1 MNHRFSKNI
10 RTIHIGVDLLLLN
23 LSFLASY
30 LFVFEGV
37 STLFNSPYSGLLFFV
52 NISWILSILIIKPYK
67 ISRVSSTIPNILVK
81 HYTSIL
87 LHALIVAVFFI
98 AFKAFY
104 YSREHLIISY
114 LLLFFMVSL
123 WKAVFTYFLRQY
135 RLQGYNNRKIV
146 IAGYGE
152 IAEELTSFFGRHR
165 EYGYRFLGYFDDK
178 ATEEKQVLGGIDK
191 LRDFV
196 LKNEVD
202 EIYCCTPYLEH
213 ETVQQIL
220 NFGERFRRKTKVITD
235 YRAYAYKGVT
245 LERYDNIPVLNI
257 TDASTEDVK
266 AVVFKRAFDITFSLA
281 VIILGLPV
289 FLLVALLT
297 LVTSRGP
304 VLFSQERIG
313 KGGKPFHIYKFRSMY
328 TNAEC
333 KGPCL
338 AYNNDPRITPWGRLM
353 RKLRL
358 DEIPQFFNVL
368 KGDMSIVGPRPER
381 RYYIDQ
387 IVEVAPQYKYLHHIK
402 PGITSIGQIKFGY
415 AENIDEMVQRLRFD
429 LLYLKNVS
437 FSLDLKIIMMT
448 IMVIFR
454 AEGK

>member
-10 RTIHIGVDLLLLN
+10 RTIHVGVDLLLLN

-30 LFVFEGV
+30 FFVFEGIN
-37 STLFNSPYSGLLFFV
+37 TLYNSPYTGLLFFI
-52 NISWILSILIIKPYK
+52 NISWVLSILIIKPYK

-146 IAGYGE
+146 IVGYGE
-152 IAEELTSFFGRHR
+152 IAEELKSFFKRHR
-165 EYGYRFLGYFDDK
+165 EYGYRFMGYFDELSTSK
-178 ATEEKQVLGGIDK
+178 EVVGNLENLK
-191 LRDFV
+191 DFV

-202 EIYCCTPYLEH
+202 EIYCCSPYLE
-213 ETVQQIL
+213 TDSLQDVL
-220 NFGERFRRKTKVITD
+220 SFGERFKRKTKVITD
-235 YRAYAYKGVT
+235 YRSYAYKGVS

-257 TDASTEDVK
+257 TNTPVENVK
-266 AVVFKRAFDITFSLA
+266 AAVFKRIFDIVFSLS
-281 VIILGLPV
+281 VVLVGSPL
-289 FLLVALLT
+289 FLIVALLT
-297 LVTSRGP
+297 KITSKGP
-304 VLFSQERIG
+304 VLFAQERIG
-313 KGGKPFHIYKFRSMY
+313 KEGKPFLIYKFRSMY
-328 TNAEC
+328 TDAEC

-338 AYNNDPRITPWGRLM
+338 ATDNDPRITPWGRFM

-381 RYYIDQ
+381 QYYIDK
-387 IVEVAPQYKYLHHIK
+387 IIEVAPQYRYLQYVK

-437 FSLDLKIIMMT
+437 FSLDLKIILMT
-448 IMVIFR
+448 IMVVFR

>member
-30 LFVFEGV
+30 LFVFEGIN
-37 STLFNSPYSGLLFFV
+37 TLFNSPYSGLLFFV

-67 ISRVSSTIPNILVK
+67 VSRVSSTVPNILIK

-135 RLQGYNNRKIV
+135 RLQGYNNRKFI

-152 IAEELTSFFGRHR
+152 ISEELRSFFTRHR
-165 EYGYRFLGYFDDK
+165 EYGYKFMGYFDDK
-178 ATEEKQVLGGIDK
+178 SEHQEVIGKVDGLINY
-191 LRDFV
+191 V
-196 LKNEVD
+196 LKNEID
-202 EIYCCTPYLEH
+202 EIYCCTPYLDNDD
-213 ETVQQIL
+213 VQQVI
-220 NFGERFRRKTKVITD
+220 NFGERFKRKTKVITD
-235 YRAYAYKGVT
+235 YRSFAYNGVT
-245 LERYDNIPVLNI
+245 LERYDNIPVFNI
-257 TDASTEDVK
+257 TNASVEDAK
-266 AVVFKRAFDITFSLA
+266 ATAFKRGFDILFALT
-281 VIILGLPV
+281 VVILGMPI
-289 FLLVALLT
+289 FLIAASLT
-297 LVTSRGP
+297 KITSRGP

-313 KGGKPFHIYKFRSMY
+313 KGGNPFLIYKFRSMY
-328 TNAEC
+328 TDAEC

-338 AYNNDPRITPWGRLM
+338 AFNDDPRITAWGKFM

-381 RYYIDQ
+381 KYYIDQ
-387 IVEVAPQYKYLHHIK
+387 IVEIAPQYKYLHHIK

-437 FSLDLKIIMMT
+437 FYLDLKIILMT
-448 IMVIFR
+448 VMVILR